1 MDLQDEELEKMKQ
14 QLADM
19 EKEAAK
25 LQEVQVCLLKNLI
38 NFPTINPRQLL
49 FFFLF
54 ANPPPTISSSPLQ
67 EKAQIEAGMAPG
79 SSSEQAKEE
88 ADARSVYVGG
98 VDYGCTPEELQAHFQ
113 ECGTVNRVTI
123 LTDRTGNPKGFAYI
137 EFLEIDAI
145 EAACLLDQ
153 TELRGRQLKVQP
165 KRTNVPGMKA
175 RGRGRGRG
183 GRGGYFPMPM
193 MPMMFGYGYGMY
205 PPGGGRGR
213 GRGRGR
219 GGGGGG
225 APY

>member
-1 MDLQDEELEKMKQ
+1 
-14 QLADM
+14 
-19 EKEAAK
+19 
-25 LQEVQVCLLKNLI
+25 
-38 NFPTINPRQLL
+38 
-49 FFFLF
+49 
-54 ANPPPTISSSPLQ
+54 
-67 EKAQIEAGMAPG
+67 MAPG

-113 ECGTVNRVTI
+113 KCGTVNRVTI

-137 EFLEIDAI
+137 EFLEVDAV
-145 EAACLLDQ
+145 ESACLMDQ

-165 KRTNVPGMKA
+165 KRTNVPGMKQ
-175 RGRGRGRG
+175 RGRGRGRGG

-193 MPMMFGYGYGMY
+193 MPPFMFGYGYGYM
-205 PPGGGRGR
+205 PGGGRGR

-219 GGGGGG
+219 GGGG